1 MSTYI
6 CWVGRKS
13 ETFDE
18 LNSVEQL
25 NDTDEKSHWLSAVMF
40 IVELLSQRF
49 RSDCY
54 TSFGFWLFSMM
65 FYSKQKG

>member
-18 LNSVEQL
+18 LKSVEQL
-25 NDTDEKSHWLSAVMF
+25 NGTDEKSHWLSAIMF
-40 IVELLSQRF
+40 IVELLSQCF
-49 RSDCY
+49 RSDGY

>member
-6 CWVGRKS
+6 FWVGRKS

-18 LNSVEQL
+18 LKSVEQL

-40 IVELLSQRF
+40 IVELLSQCF
-49 RSDCY
+49 RSDGY